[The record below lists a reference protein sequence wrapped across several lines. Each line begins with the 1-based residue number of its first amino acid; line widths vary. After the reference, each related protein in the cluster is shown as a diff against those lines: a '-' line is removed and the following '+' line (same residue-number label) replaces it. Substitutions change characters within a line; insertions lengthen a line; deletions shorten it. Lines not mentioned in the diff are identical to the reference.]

1 MKHICFLISNMDNSG
16 GTERVTSIIAN
27 RLVRLGINVSI
38 ISIIGKGAPFFNLDQ
53 AINVEYLYEEKPSF
67 YKNFLDCVSRI
78 RVSIQKSNID
88 SLIVIDSIQ
97 CIFSTLALY
106 GMNVK
111 HICWEHFNFNVV
123 DEGKNFLGYKIKFR
137 SIARKLAARFCDRI
151 ITLTEKDKL
160 LWQKGLANIKAEI
173 NAIPNPSPYENVAS
187 FPKFRNKT
195 AIALGRLTYQKSFD
209 LLVEAWAKVY
219 KIHPD
224 WSLQIIGSGEDELK
238 LKEQVKLLGI
248 EKSVQFISVTQN
260 VVQYYEQASLYCM
273 SSRFEGLPM
282 VLLEAQAFGLPVVA
296 FDCNTGPSDLIQP
309 GENGYLVP
317 CFDTTLF
324 AQAIMQ
330 VIELDDSSY
339 RLMCEKAKAKNNEFY
354 CDKIIN
360 KWIEVIGN

>member
-1 MKHICFLISNMDNSG
+1 MNICFLISSINNSG
-16 GTERVTSIIAN
+16 GTERVVSIIAN
-27 RLVRLGINVSI
+27 NLVEKGFNVSI
-38 ISIIGKGAPFFNLDQ
+38 ISLIGGGVPFFDFNKKIK
-53 AINVEYLYEEKPSF
+53 INYLYFFNPSF
-67 YKNFLDCVSRI
+67 YRNFIDCSFKI
-78 RVSIQKSNID
+78 RKFVKKD
-88 SLIVIDSIQ
+88 KVETLIVVDSIQ
-97 CIFSTLALY
+97 CLFSTVALY
-106 GMNVK
+106 GLDVK
-111 HICWEHFNFNVV
+111 HICWEHFNFTVN
-123 DEGKNFLGYKIKFR
+123 DNGKNIFGYKLKFR
-137 SIARKLAARFCDRI
+137 KIARLLAANNCDKI

-282 VLLEAQAFGLPVVA
+282 VLLEAQAFGLPVVS

-339 RLMCEKAKAKNNEFY
+339 RLMCEKAKAKNSEFY

>member
-1 MKHICFLISNMDNSG
+1 MNICFLISSINNSG
-16 GTERVTSIIAN
+16 GTERVVSIIAN
-27 RLVRLGINVSI
+27 NLVEKGFNVSI
-38 ISIIGKGAPFFNLDQ
+38 ISLIGGGVPFFDFNKKIK
-53 AINVEYLYEEKPSF
+53 INYLYFFNPSF
-67 YKNFLDCVSRI
+67 YRNFIDCSFKI
-78 RVSIQKSNID
+78 RKFVKKD
-88 SLIVIDSIQ
+88 KVETLIVVDSIQ
-97 CIFSTLALY
+97 CLFSTVALY
-106 GMNVK
+106 GLDVK
-111 HICWEHFNFNVV
+111 HICWEHFNFTVN
-123 DEGKNFLGYKIKFR
+123 DNGKNIFGYKLKFR
-137 SIARKLAARFCDRI
+137 KIARLLAANNCDKI

-248 EKSVQFISVTQN
+248 EKSVQFIPVTQN

-282 VLLEAQAFGLPVVA
+282 VLLEAQAFGLPVVS

>member
-1 MKHICFLISNMDNSG
+1 MKICFLISNINHSG
-16 GTERVTSIIAN
+16 GTERVTCILAN
-27 RLVRLGINVSI
+27 QLIQLNYQVSI
-38 ISIIGKGAPFFNLDQ
+38 ASLAGEGKPYFDFNEYIQ
-53 AINVEYLYEEKPSF
+53 IQYLYAQKPSF
-67 YKNFLDCVSRI
+67 KKNFLGCVYKI
-78 RVSIQKSNID
+78 RSFVYRENID
-88 SLIVIDSIQ
+88 VLIDVDSILTV
-97 CIFSTLALY
+97 FSVPALI
-106 GMNVK
+106 GLNIK
-111 HICWEHFNFNVV
+111 HICWEHFNFEEN
-123 DEGKNFLGYKIKFR
+123 LGTKFR
-137 SIARKLAARFCDRI
+137 NLGRKIAAKYCDNI
-151 ITLTEKDKL
+151 ITLTAKDKL

-173 NAIPNPSPYENVAS
+173 NAIANPAPYENVAS
-187 FPKFRNKT
+187 FPKFKNKM

-248 EKSVQFISVTQN
+248 EKSVQFIPVTQN

-282 VLLEAQAFGLPVVA
+282 VLLEAQAFGLPVVS
-296 FDCNTGPSDLIQP
+296 FDCNTGPSDLIKP

-324 AQAIMQ
+324 AQAIIQ

-339 RLMCEKAKAKNNEFY
+339 RLMCEKTKVKNSEFY

>member
-1 MKHICFLISNMDNSG
+1 MKTVCFFISNIDNSG
-16 GTERVTSIIAN
+16 GTEKVTSILAN
-27 RLVRLGINVSI
+27 KLIDLNYNVNILSLSGNETI
-38 ISIIGKGAPFFNLDQ
+38 YFPLHNDIKLHK
-53 AINVEYLYEEKPSF
+53 LYMIKPS
-67 YKNFLDCVSRI
+67 YKKNFLSCIWKVRNYIINNDI
-78 RVSIQKSNID
+78 NI
-88 SLIVIDSIQ
+88 LIDVDSILTV
-97 CIFSTLALY
+97 FSVPALI
-106 GMNVK
+106 GLNIK
-111 HICWEHFNFNVV
+111 HICWEHFNFEEN
-123 DEGKNFLGYKIKFR
+123 LGTKFR
-137 SIARKLAARFCDRI
+137 DLGRKIAAKYCDNI

-173 NAIPNPSPYENVAS
+173 NAIANPAPYENVAS
-187 FPKFRNKT
+187 FPKFKNKM

-330 VIELDDSSY
+330 VIELDETSY
-339 RLMCEKAKAKNNEFY
+339 RLMCEKAKAKNSEFY